1 MQLLPVA
8 LLAALLAAGR
18 AGECAPRFALLL
30 SPLLARFATA
40 LLGVGPD
47 PAGLPGVILPS
58 EGGVL
63 LAADK
68 RRIPALLKA
77 AAW

>member
-58 EGGVL
+58 EGGCCGQQTRGEFL
-63 LAADK
+63 
-68 RRIPALLKA
+68 RF
-77 AAW
+77 